1 MSTKAASRRRHPI
14 SIAEAADYLGVS
26 TKTIRR
32 YIAAGRL
39 TGYRTGPRLLRVD
52 KTELDALLR
61 PIPTAY
67 PITGGRG

>member
-1 MSTKAASRRRHPI
+1 MSTKAASHRRHPI
-14 SIAEAADYLGVS
+14 SLADAAEYLGVS

-32 YIAAGRL
+32 YIASGRL

-52 KTELDALLR
+52 MTELDALLR

-67 PITGGRG
+67 PEAGGRG

>member
-1 MSTKAASRRRHPI
+1 MSTKAPLRRQPV
-14 SIAEAADYLGVS
+14 SIAEAAEYLGVS

-52 KTELDALLR
+52 HNELDGLMRRVPAA
-61 PIPTAY
+61 IP
-67 PITGGRG
+67 GGGGVA